1 MLRVAR
7 RAERLATTLAILRVM
22 PADFAAALSAVCQMR
37 THTPGDTAIPHRV
50 DCVVLI
56 SGRHTSLP

>member
-22 PADFAAALSAVCQMR
+22 PADCAAALGAVSQMR
-37 THTPGDTAIPHRV
+37 THTSFDTATPHRV
-50 DCVVLI
+50 DCVVLV